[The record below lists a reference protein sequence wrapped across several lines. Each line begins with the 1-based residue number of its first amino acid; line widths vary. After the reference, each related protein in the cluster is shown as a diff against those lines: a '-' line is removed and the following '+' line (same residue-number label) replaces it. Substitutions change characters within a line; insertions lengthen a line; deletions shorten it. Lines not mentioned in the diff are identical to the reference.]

1 MTVYTVI
8 RDKESWPYWW
18 LKWLKLSVRAYATS
32 SDARLWFFFSSRYFQ
47 AVLLAKHALDI
58 KLLEIKLKNIRARGA
73 GTPTCAARCATV
85 SVLVDSRCSRTVGL
99 SLDSLTISRKE
110 SIWGNRSSQH

>member
-1 MTVYTVI
+1 MHKKLVEI
-8 RDKESWPYWW
+8 R
-18 LKWLKLSVRAYATS
+18 
-32 SDARLWFFFSSRYFQ
+32 
-47 AVLLAKHALDI
+47 I
-58 KLLEIKLKNIRARGA
+58 KNIRAQVA
-73 GTPTCAARCATV
+73 STPTCAECYATV

>member
-1 MTVYTVI
+1 M
-8 RDKESWPYWW
+8 
-18 LKWLKLSVRAYATS
+18 LKM
-32 SDARLWFFFSSRYFQ
+32 
-47 AVLLAKHALDI
+47 
-58 KLLEIKLKNIRARGA
+58 KLKNIRAHGA
-73 GTPTCAARCATV
+73 GTPTCAECCATV